1 MSPAHAPVPDVD
13 LVEVDGSD
21 EEDDMANP
29 FAKKPGMDG
38 SPAKTE
44 LDDTLTDGSDEEDD
58 MANPFAK
65 KPGMD
70 GSPAKTELGDDSD
83 IDDDD
88 AFQTHTTVQ
97 WLTMQEVRD
106 MIPKNFATD
115 ILNDP
120 EMLTVAVNFAMSLA
134 GRQDF
139 HHHASLD
146 VKKSKNEHF
155 RKHKLKYV
163 IPEFN
168 QQTRRYRFI
177 VTSRRKCILAIVPVA
192 WKGIKEMGVPRYAA
206 PA

>member
-13 LVEVDGSD
+13 LVEVD
-21 EEDDMANP
+21 
-29 FAKKPGMDG
+29 DG
-38 SPAKTE
+38 PAPVVDLVE
-44 LDDTLTDGSDEEDD
+44 VSWPRSRSLSLVFVDTLTDGSDEEDD

-120 EMLTVAVNFAMSLA
+120 EMLTLAVNFAVSLA

-146 VKKSKNEHF
+146 VKKSKN
-155 RKHKLKYV
+155 
-163 IPEFN
+163 
-168 QQTRRYRFI
+168 
-177 VTSRRKCILAIVPVA
+177 
-192 WKGIKEMGVPRYAA
+192 
-206 PA
+206 

>member
-1 MSPAHAPVPDVD
+1 MSPAHAPVPVVD
-13 LVEVDGSD
+13 LVEVD
-21 EEDDMANP
+21 
-29 FAKKPGMDG
+29 DG
-38 SPAKTE
+38 PAPVVDLVE
-44 LDDTLTDGSDEEDD
+44 VSWPRSRSLSLVFVDTLSDGSDEEDD

-120 EMLTVAVNFAMSLA
+120 EMLTLAVNFAVSLA

-168 QQTRRYRFI
+168 QKTRRYRFI

-192 WKGIKEMGVPRYAA
+192 WKGIKEMGLPRYAA

>member
-1 MSPAHAPVPDVD
+1 
-13 LVEVDGSD
+13 
-21 EEDDMANP
+21 
-29 FAKKPGMDG
+29 
-38 SPAKTE
+38 
-44 LDDTLTDGSDEEDD
+44 
-58 MANPFAK
+58 
-65 KPGMD
+65 
-70 GSPAKTELGDDSD
+70 
-83 IDDDD
+83 
-88 AFQTHTTVQ
+88 
-97 WLTMQEVRD
+97 

-120 EMLTVAVNFAMSLA
+120 EMLTLAVNFAVSLA

-177 VTSRRKCILAIVPVA
+177 VTSRRKCILAIVSVA
-192 WKGIKEMGVPRYAA
+192 WKGINEMGLPRYAA

>member
-13 LVEVDGSD
+13 FVEVDDGPAPVVDLVEVSW
-21 EEDDMANP
+21 P
-29 FAKKPGMDG
+29 RSRSLSLVFV
-38 SPAKTE
+38 
-44 LDDTLTDGSDEEDD
+44 DTLTDGSDEEDD

-120 EMLTVAVNFAMSLA
+120 EMLTLAVNFAVSLA

-155 RKHKLKYV
+155 RKHKLKYM

-168 QQTRRYRFI
+168 QLTRRYRFI

>member
-1 MSPAHAPVPDVD
+1 MSPAHAPVPVVD
-13 LVEVDGSD
+13 LVEVD
-21 EEDDMANP
+21 
-29 FAKKPGMDG
+29 DG
-38 SPAKTE
+38 PAPVVDLVE
-44 LDDTLTDGSDEEDD
+44 VSWPRSRSLSLVFVDTLADGSDEEDD

-120 EMLTVAVNFAMSLA
+120 EMLTLAVNFAVSLA

-192 WKGIKEMGVPRYAA
+192 WKGIKEMGLPRYAA